1 MTEGR
6 HFFSDLFWE
15 IMAGIELSYIAFLH
29 KIENFLFSKV
39 LEKKGK
45 NRAGQD
51 MKRTIGTIKIM
62 WGLVHGRGR
71 AQLSKFMLWASSPC
85 EPCATLT
92 PIPGFLSRTPFI
104 LVSLSLVKDLFLL
117 LSGLM

>member
-45 NRAGQD
+45 
-51 MKRTIGTIKIM
+51 K
-62 WGLVHGRGR
+62 
-71 AQLSKFMLWASSPC
+71 
-85 EPCATLT
+85 
-92 PIPGFLSRTPFI
+92 
-104 LVSLSLVKDLFLL
+104 
-117 LSGLM
+117 